1 MRVFVAG
8 ATGALGRQLVPKL
21 VADGHDVIGMTRSEG
36 KRDMLVS
43 LGAEP
48 VVADALD
55 RDAVTEAVVSAR
67 PEAVINQVTALS
79 GDFDVRHM
87 DRTFEMTNRLRTEGT
102 EILLDAAREA
112 GARRFIAQ
120 SYAGG
125 WPFAREGG
133 QIKTEEDPLDDDP
146 PAGVVELVDGIKT
159 LERLVTSAEGLEGI
173 VLRYGGFYGPGT
185 SLGYPDGVQI
195 AAVRERKLPLVG
207 SGEGR
212 TSLIQI
218 EDAADATVRALDAA
232 KPGVYN
238 IVDDD
243 PAPAKEWIPGLAEA
257 LGAKPPFRVPRW
269 VGRLLAGPA
278 VTAMMT
284 ETRGASNAKAKRE
297 LGWSPRY
304 PSWREGFVEGLG

>member
-1 MRVFVAG
+1 MKVFVAG
-8 ATGALGRQLVPKL
+8 ATGALGRNLIPRL
-21 VADGHDVIGMTRSEG
+21 VAGGHEVVGTTTREG
-36 KRDMLVS
+36 KRDLLVG

-55 RDAVTEAVVSAR
+55 RGAMTAAVLAARPDAVIHQA
-67 PEAVINQVTALS
+67 TALS
-79 GDFDVRHM
+79 GNLNPRQL
-87 DRTFEMTNRLRTEGT
+87 DRSFELTNRLRTEGT
-102 EILLDAAREA
+102 RTLLDAAREA

-133 QIKTEEDPLDDDP
+133 PVKTEEDPLDDDP
-146 PAGVVELVDGIKT
+146 PAGVVEVIGAIKA
-159 LERLVTSAEGLEGI
+159 LERMVTEAEGIEGI

-185 SLGYPDGVQI
+185 SLGRPGGEQLEAI
-195 AAVRERKLPLVG
+195 HGRKFPIVG
-207 SGEGR
+207 SGEGII
-212 TSLIQI
+212 SLIQI
-218 EDAADATVRALDAA
+218 EDAAEATAKALEAA

-243 PAPAKEWIPGLAEA
+243 PSPAKEWVPGLAEA
-257 LGAKPPFRVPRW
+257 VGAKPPFHVPRW

-284 ETRGASNAKAKRE
+284 ETRGASNAKARRE
-297 LGWSPRY
+297 LDWTPRY
-304 PSWREGFVEGLG
+304 SSWRQGFAEGLG

>member
-1 MRVFVAG
+1 MKVFVAG
-8 ATGALGRQLVPKL
+8 ATGAIGMHLIPKL
-21 VADGHDVIGMTRSEG
+21 VAEGHEVVGTTRTDAKSEV
-36 KRDMLVS
+36 LVG

-48 VVADALD
+48 VVVDVLD
-55 RDAVTEAVVSAR
+55 REAMTAAVVAAK
-67 PEAVINQVTALS
+67 PAAVIHQATALS
-79 GDFDVRHM
+79 GNLDPRHL
-87 DRTFEMTNRLRTEGT
+87 DRSFELTNRLRTEGT
-102 EILLDAAREA
+102 EILLDAARQA

-133 QIKTEEDPLDDDP
+133 PIKTEDDPLDDDP
-146 PAGVVELVDGIKT
+146 PAGVIEIIGAIKA
-159 LERLVTSAEGLEGI
+159 LERMVTEEEGIDGI

-185 SLGYPDGVQI
+185 SIGYPGGEQLE
-195 AAVRERKLPLVG
+195 AVRDRKFPVVG
-207 SGEGR
+207 SGEGII
-212 TSLIQI
+212 SLIQI
-218 EDAADATVRALDAA
+218 QDAAEATVRALESA

-243 PAPAKEWIPGLAEA
+243 PSPAKEWVPGLAEA
-257 LGAKPPFRVPRW
+257 VGAKPPFRVPRW

-304 PSWREGFVEGLG
+304 PSWREGFAEGLG